1 MKSNIEPLCKS
12 NGWILEQKNNYRKC
26 YKAAKFSLSDARM
39 EYSVVE
45 LRKTYYKAVGLVTLL
60 MSFLTTV
67 TSNVNPSIINGI
79 ISINFKNYNIVT
91 TMVLVGAMITLYLIT
106 WWFDNKLKKHKPY
119 YLVPYFFLSLA
130 ALLLTIGIET
140 SNALVA
146 ILIFIFSL
154 LSFLLPIAY
163 FVYHK
168 IIDYNARLIVL
179 DEIIEALK
187 INSQ

>member
-1 MKSNIEPLCKS
+1 MKSNFKPLCKP

-26 YKAAKFSLSDARM
+26 YKATKFSLSDAKM

-45 LRKTYYKAVGLVTLL
+45 LRKNYYKAGGLVTIL
-60 MSFLTTV
+60 MSFLGTV

-79 ISINFKNYNIVT
+79 ISINLENYKTVT
-91 TMVLVGAMITLYLIT
+91 TLVLVGAMIILYLIT
-106 WWFDNKLKKHKPY
+106 WWFDYKLKKHKPY
-119 YLVPYFFLSLA
+119 YLVPYFFLSLVV
-130 ALLLTIGIET
+130 LLLTIGIET
-140 SNALVA
+140 SNVLVA

-168 IIDYNARLIVL
+168 IIDYDCRLIVL
-179 DEIIEALK
+179 DELIEVLENK
-187 INSQ
+187 

>member
-1 MKSNIEPLCKS
+1 MKSNIKPLCQS

-45 LRKTYYKAVGLVTLL
+45 LRKNYYKAGGLLTIL
-60 MSFLTTV
+60 MSFLTKV
-67 TSNVNPSIINGI
+67 TSNVNPSIIKGI
-79 ISINFKNYNIVT
+79 ISINLQNYEIVT
-91 TMVLVGAMITLYLIT
+91 TIVLVGAMIILYSIT
-106 WWFDNKLKKHKPY
+106 MWFDYKLKKHKIY
-119 YLVPYFFLSLA
+119 YLVPYFFLSVVV
-130 ALLLTIGIET
+130 LLLTIGIET

-163 FVYHK
+163 FIYHK
-168 IIDYNARLIVL
+168 IIDYDVRLIVL
-179 DEIIEALK
+179 DEIIEALENK
-187 INSQ
+187 

>member
-1 MKSNIEPLCKS
+1 MKRNFKPLCKS
-12 NGWILEQKNNYRKC
+12 NGWILEQKNNYRQC
-26 YKAAKFSLSDARM
+26 YEVAKFSLSDAKM

-45 LRKTYYKAVGLVTLL
+45 LRKNYYKAGGLATIL
-60 MSFLTTV
+60 MSFLSTV

-79 ISINFKNYNIVT
+79 ISINLENYKTVT
-91 TMVLVGAMITLYLIT
+91 TLVLVGAMIILYLIT
-106 WWFDNKLKKHKPY
+106 MWFDHKLRKHKIY
-119 YLVPYFFLSLA
+119 YLLPFFFLSLV

-140 SNALVA
+140 SNALIA
-146 ILIFIFSL
+146 ILILLFSI

-179 DEIIEALK
+179 DELIEELENK
-187 INSQ
+187 